1 MKWDAQDKCDTL
13 GKVGKRDKEYKIAK
27 GKGVPE
33 EDCVESWQGDQK
45 DKKPDVR
52 PIAEL
57 PCKTVLTWEVELDL
71 NNLDKLRDVVF

>member
-1 MKWDAQDKCDTL
+1 MTPSLC
-13 GKVGKRDKEYKIAK
+13 R
-27 GKGVPE
+27 
-33 EDCVESWQGDQK
+33 DQK